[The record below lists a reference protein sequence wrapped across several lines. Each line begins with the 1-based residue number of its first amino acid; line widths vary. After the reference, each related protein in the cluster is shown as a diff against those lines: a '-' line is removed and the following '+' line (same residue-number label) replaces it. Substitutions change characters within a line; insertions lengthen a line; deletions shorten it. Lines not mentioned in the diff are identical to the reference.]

1 MALEIFL
8 AILGTLAS
16 AFGAYRRDVLVVGV
30 GATLLGLALIAA
42 WLIAG

>member
-1 MALEIFL
+1 MLIESLL
-8 AILGTLAS
+8 AIAGTLAS
-16 AFGAYRRDVLVVGV
+16 AFGAYRRDTLVVGV